1 MKPLRL
7 AVIGWGRLGQACAAA
22 LHEAPDLMLAGV
34 VRRANSLDAVA
45 GGGALGA
52 PMVSH
57 ARDLEAVDA
66 ALVCVPTGSVPGM
79 VQELLQMRMP
89 VVECASFEGRALL
102 EHHER
107 VAHLATRHRTGAVVA
122 AGWNPGVLPQLRQL
136 FELLIPKG
144 QTRQFRHLAP
154 GLHHTAVAEGVAG
167 VQGALSSEVPDA
179 TGNVRRYVYV
189 QLARDGDFERVRQQI
204 EGDPLYADEATLV
217 LPVPDLVALECED
230 RGVVIERLA
239 AGVGGSHASL
249 LLEARADES
258 AFCARMMCDGAR
270 ALVGLPHRAWRYSPF
285 GLIPLFEAEV
295 KAEPAPAAQR
305 RRH

>member
-22 LHEAPDLMLAGV
+22 LHGTPDLMLAGV
-34 VRRANSLDAVA
+34 VRRATSLSATVGAV
-45 GGGALGA
+45 GA

-57 ARDLEAVDA
+57 LRDLEAVDA
-66 ALVCVPTGSVPGM
+66 ALVCVSTESVCGT
-79 VQELLQMRMP
+79 VQELLQMRIP

-102 EHHER
+102 DHHEQI
-107 VAHLATRHRTGAVVA
+107 AHLATRHRVGAVVG
-122 AGWNPGVLPQLRQL
+122 AGWNPGVLPQFRQL

-144 QTRQFRHLAP
+144 QTRQLRHLAP
-154 GLHHTAVAEGVAG
+154 GLHHTAAAEGVAG

-179 TGNVRRYVYV
+179 SGGVRRYVYV
-189 QLARDGDFERVRQQI
+189 QLARDGDLDRVRQQI
-204 EGDPLYADEATLV
+204 EGDPLYVDEPTLV
-217 LPVPDLVALECED
+217 LPVPDLAALECEG

-239 AGVGGSHASL
+239 EGAGGPHASL
-249 LLEARADES
+249 LLEARADEW

-270 ALVGLPHRAWRYSPF
+270 ALARLPHCAWRYSPF
-285 GLIPLFEAEV
+285 GLIPLFESEPQAEH
-295 KAEPAPAAQR
+295 APAAQR